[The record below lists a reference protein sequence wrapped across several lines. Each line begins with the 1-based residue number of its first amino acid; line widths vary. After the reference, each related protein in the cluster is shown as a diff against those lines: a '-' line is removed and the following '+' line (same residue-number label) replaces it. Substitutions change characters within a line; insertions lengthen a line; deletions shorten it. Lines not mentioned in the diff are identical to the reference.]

1 MNNFLTK
8 AKRHW
13 KSLVFLN
20 GAILS
25 LAAAGAVLSPKV
37 WMAEARLIMP
47 DSSSKLDSN
56 LGTLGSLSQMGV
68 SFTNEMSPLK
78 VQASILTSQDVMQ
91 RTLQKDPEKEE
102 FENLTTYT
110 KLFKAKPGDQSTI
123 IKLEVNGSSPELAK
137 KRTENLLVAYQQR
150 LNDLRLSANATR
162 QSFVW
167 KQLGGAESNLREAR
181 IHLANF
187 QKATGLV
194 NSEEQ
199 SKSLVSTM
207 GSLTDTQAQITA
219 QAQAAE
225 TQAKSL
231 SRQLGLTSEQASS
244 TLRLSENKE
253 YQELRQKLSTIE
265 TELANVRGT
274 YTDASYQVESLLSRR
289 KELQRALE
297 QVLVAVAPNAPSA
310 ARMVGGDNGASVKGN
325 QASLIV
331 QLLQVESQARG
342 LRQQAR
348 QLQENVSTLQ
358 NKLNSSAT
366 IQGQLSEL
374 QRKYEIA
381 EGVYKGIVGQL
392 QQDKVSAFN
401 YYPNIQTLDMP
412 TVELKP
418 ISPKPSLIAFGTLL
432 ATVCG
437 SAALIILLD
446 SRDPLFEQKDLQE
459 LELPIL
465 GRFPQL
471 PQLAPELNIGMGTEV
486 EFQRLA
492 SSISL
497 MSSENRSLMVTS
509 STTGEG
515 KTTISLGLALAL
527 TDLGFHVLL
536 IDADFKRAS
545 LSARLGVTELQQ
557 NSSPVEVRKNL
568 DLLPASLNEGSR
580 QTIDKIAQGKF
591 KQSLKELQESGKYDY
606 IIIDSSPIGLTS
618 EAALVAADVKRVLMV
633 ARMTVSL
640 KSQVLDTLT
649 QLNRHN
655 AEVIGVAL
663 NGLESSRE
671 AYLYQYQRDYSQVSL

>member
-1 MNNFLTK
+1 MNTILTK

-37 WMAEARLIMP
+37 WMAEAQLIMP

-91 RTLQKDPEKEE
+91 RTLKQDPERET
-102 FENLTTYT
+102 FDNLTTYT

-123 IKLEVNGSSPELAK
+123 IQLEVKGSSPELAK

-162 QSFVW
+162 QSFVL

-207 GSLTDTQAQITA
+207 GSLTDSQAQITA

-231 SRQLGLTSEQASS
+231 SQQLGLTPEQATS

-253 YQELRQKLSTIE
+253 YQELRQKLSTVE
-265 TELANVRGT
+265 AELADVRGT
-274 YTDASYQVESLLSRR
+274 YTDASYQVERLLSRR

-297 QVLVAVAPNAPSA
+297 QVLVVVAPNAPSA

-325 QASLIV
+325 QASLMV
-331 QLLQVESQARG
+331 QLLQVESQAKG

-358 NKLNSSAT
+358 NRLNSSAT
-366 IQGQLSEL
+366 LQGQLSEL

-418 ISPKPSLIAFGTLL
+418 ISPKPSLIALGVLL
-432 ATVCG
+432 ATICG

-446 SRDPLFEQKDLQE
+446 SRDPLFEPKDLQE
-459 LELPIL
+459 FELPIL

-471 PQLAPELNIGMGTEV
+471 PQLAPELNLGMGTEV

-492 SSISL
+492 SAISL
-497 MSSENRSLMVTS
+497 MPSENRNLMVTS
-509 STTGEG
+509 STAGEG

-545 LSARLGVTELQQ
+545 LSNRLGITESVQ
-557 NSSPVEVRKNL
+557 NFEPVEVRKNL
-568 DLLPASLNEGSR
+568 DLLPASLKEGSR

-591 KQSLKELQESGKYDY
+591 KQNLTTQQQSGKYDY

-671 AYLYQYQRDYSQVSL
+671 SYLYQYRSEYSQVSP